1 MSKDSTSASRVKAF
15 RSRLTGQFKRVE
27 AYVTEEEKRQ
37 IEAVKATLGVTTD
50 VAVAGLV
57 RLGLEQYQKEASAV
71 GAVSSVSAQSQ
82 SCAAPAAPATQ
93 ARALSVQD
101 AAMGVSG
108 ALSSVNSIGN
118 STGMRSLALSA
129 MGSLGA
135 SAGPAA
141 GMALDAATLQL
152 AQVRSPSTSGPVLQ
166 ANGPAVQEQETV
178 TNAAS
183 REDNPI
189 ARFFQNRKE
198 YSS

>member
-1 MSKDSTSASRVKAF
+1 MSKDGTSASRVKAF

-71 GAVSSVSAQSQ
+71 SAVSSVSALAQP
-82 SCAAPAAPATQ
+82 CAAPAVSVSAEAPA
-93 ARALSVQD
+93 RASSLQD
-101 AAMGVSG
+101 LALGVSG
-108 ALSSVNSIGN
+108 ALSSVNG
-118 STGMRSLALSA
+118 TGMRSMALSA
-129 MGSLGA
+129 WESVGA
-135 SAGPAA
+135 CASPSAG
-141 GMALDAATLQL
+141 LSQDAAPLQL
-152 AQVRSPSTSGPVLQ
+152 AQVCAHNTSGPVLQ
-166 ANGPAVQEQETV
+166 AKAPAVQEQETV

>member
-1 MSKDSTSASRVKAF
+1 MSKDGTSASRVKAF

-71 GAVSSVSAQSQ
+71 RAVSSVSALAQP
-82 SCAAPAAPATQ
+82 CAAPAVSAEAPA
-93 ARALSVQD
+93 RASSLQD
-101 AAMGVSG
+101 LALGVSG
-108 ALSSVNSIGN
+108 ALSSVNG
-118 STGMRSLALSA
+118 TGMRSLALSA
-129 MGSLGA
+129 WESVGA
-135 SAGPAA
+135 CASPSAG
-141 GMALDAATLQL
+141 LSQDAAPLQL
-152 AQVRSPSTSGPVLQ
+152 AQVCAHNTSGPVLQ
-166 ANGPAVQEQETV
+166 AKAPAVQEQETV

>member
-1 MSKDSTSASRVKAF
+1 MSKDGTSASRVKAF

-71 GAVSSVSAQSQ
+71 RAVSSVN
-82 SCAAPAAPATQ
+82 
-93 ARALSVQD
+93 
-101 AAMGVSG
+101 G
-108 ALSSVNSIGN
+108 
-118 STGMRSLALSA
+118 TGMRSMALSA
-129 MGSLGA
+129 WESVGA
-135 SAGPAA
+135 CASPSAG
-141 GMALDAATLQL
+141 LSQDAAPLQL
-152 AQVRSPSTSGPVLQ
+152 AQVCAHNTSGPVLQ
-166 ANGPAVQEQETV
+166 AKAPAVQEQETV

-183 REDNPI
+183 REVNPI

>member
-1 MSKDSTSASRVKAF
+1 MSKDGTSASRVKAF

-71 GAVSSVSAQSQ
+71 STVSSVSALAQ
-82 SCAAPAAPATQ
+82 SCAAPAVSVSAGAL
-93 ARALSVQD
+93 ARASSLQDLSL
-101 AAMGVSG
+101 GVSG
-108 ALSSVNSIGN
+108 VLSPVNG
-118 STGMRSLALSA
+118 TGMRSLALSTLGC
-129 MGSLGA
+129 MGA
-135 SAGPAA
+135 STDPSAGLSRDTAP
-141 GMALDAATLQL
+141 LQL
-152 AQVRSPSTSGPVLQ
+152 AQVCAHNTSGPVLQ
-166 ANGPAVQEQETV
+166 AKAPAVQEQETV

-183 REDNPI
+183 RDANPI